1 MHMRVGYYVRVI
13 DKINMGN
20 IVDNLVKFYR
30 NENSNQAHSGCQ
42 EFISKYY
49 DSIKSDLDVGK

>member
-1 MHMRVGYYVRVI
+1 MRVGYYVRVI
-13 DKINMGN
+13 DKVNMGN

-42 EFISKYY
+42 EFISNYC